1 MDNFGVVLDRF
12 PTRIGRFA
20 EERRRLPASSG
31 LAHEFTQRQVR
42 ISQICCYKPSAFFS
56 RIRVQDPGW
65 NIVPN
70 D

>member
-42 ISQICCYKPSAFFS
+42 ISQIYCYEPSALLS
-56 RIRVQDPGW
+56 RIKVQDPGW
-65 NIVPN
+65 NIVSN

>member
-42 ISQICCYKPSAFFS
+42 IS
-56 RIRVQDPGW
+56 
-65 NIVPN
+65 
-70 D
+70 